1 MGKKGKSGF
10 AHCGSQTTFRPVK
23 AVSTQTM
30 PGHDIDDID
39 AFETTCQ
46 TLAEMDTKQLATML
60 GDRPDTRKKI
70 QNAIAMLSS
79 ETVSVQQP
87 SPITKA
93 TPMALPQAPAP
104 EASVSS
110 IMTYYH
116 DLRAHQKAIR
126 SAA

>member
-1 MGKKGKSGF
+1 
-10 AHCGSQTTFRPVK
+10 
-23 AVSTQTM
+23 M
-30 PGHDIDDID
+30 PGHDIDDSD

-46 TLAEMDTKQLATML
+46 TLAEMDMKQLATML

-87 SPITKA
+87 SSITKA
-93 TPMALPQAPAP
+93 TTMALPQAPAP
-104 EASVSS
+104 EASVSAH
-110 IMTYYH
+110 IKYYH
-116 DLRAHQKAIR
+116 DLRAHQEARR